1 MKTSNLY
8 LIFLLLFGI
17 SFIASALFGAVNLT
31 LSEIGDA
38 LVNWFRVDPIQSLNQ
53 RIFLEIRL
61 PRAILTC
68 LVGASLAIGG
78 VLMQGLFL
86 NPIVEPGL
94 IGTSS
99 GAAFGAALYFTFG
112 TVLSS
117 ILGDFSL
124 PLLACLGGA
133 LATFLVYFLSLNSAV
148 QNSSTITLL
157 LTGIAI
163 NALFL
168 SGVGLLSYLA
178 RDPQARSITFWNL
191 GTLSG
196 ANWQSVF
203 IVGLCCFIC
212 LFIALHFAKQL
223 NALLLGETEAMHLG
237 VSVNRLKI
245 QLLMVNV
252 VLVSVAT
259 AFVGVIGFIGLIIP
273 HILRILHLSDTRYL
287 LIGSAFLG
295 AILLSAA
302 DLLARL
308 IIAPAE
314 LPIGIVTTVVGA
326 PIFIYLVRTQ
336 LKFQL

>member
-1 MKTSNLY
+1 MSTNKLY
-8 LIFLLLFGI
+8 LLFGI
-17 SFIASALFGAVNLT
+17 VLGITFIASALFGAVNISLT
-31 LSEIGDA
+31 EIYLA
-38 LVNWFRVDPIQSLNQ
+38 LKSLIWVDPNEALNQ

-68 LVGASLAIGG
+68 IVGASLAIGG

-112 TVLSS
+112 TTISAIFS
-117 ILGDFSL
+117 DFSL
-124 PLLACLGGA
+124 PLLACVGGA
-133 LATFLVYFLSLNSAV
+133 TATFLVYFLSRSKANLP
-148 QNSSTITLL
+148 QSTITLL
-157 LTGIAI
+157 LIGIAI

-196 ANWQSVF
+196 ANWQSVWV
-203 IVGLCCFIC
+203 VGVTCSIC
-212 LFIALHFAKQL
+212 LIIALFFAKQL

-237 VSVNRLKI
+237 VSIQKLKI
-245 QLLMVNV
+245 QLLIVNV
-252 VLVSVAT
+252 LIVSVAT
-259 AFVGVIGFIGLIIP
+259 AFVGVIGFIGLIVP
-273 HILRILHLSDTRYL
+273 HILRKLHQSETRYL
-287 LIGSAFLG
+287 LIGSAFVG

-302 DLLARL
+302 DILARL
-308 IIAPAE
+308 ALAPAE
-314 LPIGIVTTVVGA
+314 LPIGVVTTIVGA
-326 PIFIYLVRTQ
+326 PVFIYLIRTN
-336 LKFQL
+336 LNF